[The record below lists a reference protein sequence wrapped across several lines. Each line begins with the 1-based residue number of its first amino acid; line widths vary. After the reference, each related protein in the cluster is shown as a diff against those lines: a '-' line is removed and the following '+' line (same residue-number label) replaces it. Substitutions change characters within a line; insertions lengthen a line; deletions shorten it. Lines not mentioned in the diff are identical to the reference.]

1 MDIGSIQPTN
11 PFATGQTTPAGDQ
24 GKTVISSDFET
35 FIKMLTVQME
45 NQDPLNPVDAT
56 DFAVQLAQFSTV
68 EQQVLTNSLLTN
80 LGAQIGALSVA
91 QLSGWVGMQAR
102 AEMPV
107 AFEGAPVTL
116 TLRPDSLAESAEL
129 VVRNEQGAEVSR
141 QPAPTE
147 TGEFDW
153 AGTDA
158 DGTPLPYGTYALS
171 VESFSSGQLIATAPV
186 EVHSLIV
193 EARNDNGVPTLVMAG
208 GQVVT
213 AAQILGLSEP
223 ASRG

>member
-1 MDIGSIQPTN
+1 MDIGSTQSTN
-11 PFATGQTTPAGDQ
+11 PFATGQTAPASDQ
-24 GKTVISSDFET
+24 GSTVISSDFET

-45 NQDPLNPVDAT
+45 NQDPLNPVEAT

-107 AFEGAPVTL
+107 VFDGAPVTL
-116 TLRPDSLAESAEL
+116 TLRPDSLADTAEL
-129 VVRNEQGAEVSR
+129 VVRNEQGAEVAR
-141 QPAPTE
+141 QSVPT
-147 TGEFDW
+147 GSGAFDW
-153 AGTDA
+153 AGTLA
-158 DGTPLPYGTYALS
+158 DGTPLPYGTYDLS
-171 VESFSSGQLIATAPV
+171 VESFSAGQTIATTPV

-193 EARNDNGVPTLVMAG
+193 EARNDAGVPTLVMEG
-208 GQVVT
+208 GQVV
-213 AAQILGLSEP
+213 AASQILGLSESAP
-223 ASRG
+223 